1 MESTEGQGASK
12 GRGIGYRT
20 LIMAA
25 AAIIVIA
32 GLKTAGSVLVPVLLA
47 AFLAVLSYPPIAW
60 LQKRKLPDWAAVLV
74 VFSGV
79 LVTFVLISVYIG
91 ASIRDFTGNLPE
103 YQAGVLDQ
111 IRPLLAW
118 LSGYGIEVSAEV
130 ITEQLNTGRVMTW
143 FAGALSTASSVLS
156 DTLFVLLT
164 TIFII
169 LEATGLPKK
178 IAMAMGTEE
187 GELGRFSG
195 VLDKLRAYLSIKTQ
209 VSLLTGF
216 LAGLLVFVVGVEY
229 AALWALLAFL
239 LNFVPTLGS
248 IIAALPAVVMALI
261 QFGWERA
268 AIVGGG
274 YLVINLVIG
283 NVIEPKLMG
292 RRLGLSTLVVFL
304 SLVFWGFVWGP
315 LGMLLCVPLTMLV
328 KILLESS
335 DDLQWLAVLLGSGA
349 ETRER
354 VRLTNVPPPPTEPP
368 EPEEEAA

>member
-1 MESTEGQGASK
+1 MESSEAQDAPAK
-12 GRGIGYRT
+12 RGIGYRT

-32 GLKTAGSVLVPVLLA
+32 GLKAAGTVLVPVLLA
-47 AFLAVLSYPPIAW
+47 AFLAVLSYPPITW
-60 LQKRKLPDWAAVLV
+60 LKKLKLPTWAAVLV
-74 VFSGV
+74 VFTGV
-79 LVTFVLISVYIG
+79 LVGFFSISFYVG
-91 ASIRDFTGNLPE
+91 ASIRDFSSNLPT
-103 YQAGVLDQ
+103 YQAGVLTQ
-111 IRPLLAW
+111 ITPLLGW
-118 LSGYGIEVSAEV
+118 LSGYGIELSAEV
-130 ITEQLNTGRVMTW
+130 ITEQLNTGRLMAW

-169 LEATGLPKK
+169 LEAAGLPTK
-178 IAMAMGTEE
+178 IRVAMGNTEAD
-187 GELGRFSG
+187 LSRFSKI
-195 VLDKLRAYLSIKTQ
+195 LDDLNGYLSIKTQ
-209 VSLLTGF
+209 VSLMTGF
-216 LAGLLVFVVGVEY
+216 LAGVLVFTIGVEY

-239 LNFVPTLGS
+239 FNFVPTLGS

-274 YLVINLVIG
+274 YLAINLVIG
-283 NVIEPKLMG
+283 NVIEPRLMG

-328 KILLESS
+328 KILLENS

-354 VRLTNVPPPPTEPP
+354 KRLTIVPPAP
-368 EPEEEAA
+368 ENPDPEEDAA